1 MKTQRILIALAALAT
16 VALMA
21 GAITPVAAQT
31 QAQPQAAPSTADK
44 WLHVRVIEEGESGES
59 VRVNV
64 PLALAEAILPSIKV
78 KHFDKGKV
86 RLEEH
91 WHSHVDD
98 VDLRAILD
106 AVKNAQD
113 GEFVTIESHRKEN
126 VRVAKRGGYLLVEV
140 REQDKDG
147 KDREKVD
154 VKVPMTVVE
163 ALLSG
168 GKDELDIL
176 AAIRALAR
184 HGDTELVSVQ
194 DRKTTVR
201 VWVDSKNTSE

>member
-1 MKTQRILIALAALAT
+1 MKTQRILTALAA
-16 VALMA
+16 VALLA
-21 GAITPVAAQT
+21 AIITPAAAQA
-31 QAQPQAAPSTADK
+31 QASATEGK
-44 WLHVRVIEEGESGES
+44 WLHVRVIEAGDGES

-86 RLEEH
+86 RIQEH
-91 WHSHVDD
+91 MHGHVKD

-106 AVKNAQD
+106 AVKTAQD
-113 GEFVTIESHRKEN
+113 GEFVTVESRKDN

-140 REQDKDG
+140 REKDKDG

-176 AAIRALAR
+176 AAVRALAR

-194 DRKTTVR
+194 DSKTTVR

>member
-1 MKTQRILIALAALAT
+1 MKTQRSLIALAAA
-16 VALMA
+16 ALLIA
-21 GAITPVAAQT
+21 IITPAAAQA
-31 QAQPQAAPSTADK
+31 QAQAQAASDK
-44 WLHVRVIEEGESGES
+44 WLHVRVIEEGESGET
-59 VRVNV
+59 VRVNL

-86 RLEEH
+86 KIEDHMRAHIEE
-91 WHSHVDD
+91 

-113 GEFVTIESHRKEN
+113 GEFVTVESRQKDN

-140 REQDKDG
+140 REKDKDG

-176 AAIRALAR
+176 AAVRALAR

-194 DRKTTVR
+194 DSKTTVR

>member
-1 MKTQRILIALAALAT
+1 MKTHRILTALAA
-16 VALMA
+16 VALLA
-21 GAITPVAAQT
+21 AIITPAAAQA
-31 QAQPQAAPSTADK
+31 QAQAKDTDGK
-44 WLHVRVIEEGESGES
+44 WLHVRVIEEGEKGES
-59 VRVNV
+59 VRVNI

-86 RLEEH
+86 KLEDHMRAHIEE
-91 WHSHVDD
+91 

-106 AVKNAQD
+106 AVKTAQD
-113 GEFVTIESHRKEN
+113 GEFVTIESKSKES
-126 VRVAKRGGYLLVEV
+126 VRVAKKGGYLLVEV
-140 REQDKDG
+140 RERDKDG

-154 VKVPMTVVE
+154 VKIPMTVVE

-194 DRKTTVR
+194 DRNTTVR

>member
-1 MKTQRILIALAALAT
+1 MKTQKILIALAA
-16 VALMA
+16 VALVTA
-21 GAITPVAAQT
+21 IITPAAAQAPAQAQT
-31 QAQPQAAPSTADK
+31 QATADK
-44 WLHVRVIEEGESGES
+44 WLHVRVIEAGEDAES

-86 RLEEH
+86 KLEDHLRAHIEE
-91 WHSHVDD
+91 
-98 VDLRAILD
+98 VDLHAILD

-113 GEFVTIESHRKEN
+113 GEFVTVESKKDN

-140 REQDKDG
+140 REKDKDKDG

-154 VKVPMTVVE
+154 VKIPMTVVE

-194 DRKTTVR
+194 DGKTTVR

>member
-1 MKTQRILIALAALAT
+1 MKTQRILTALAA

-21 GAITPVAAQT
+21 AIITPAAAQA
-31 QAQPQAAPSTADK
+31 QAQAKDTDGK
-44 WLHVRVIEEGESGES
+44 WLHVRVIEEREKGES
-59 VRVNV
+59 VRVNI

-86 RLEEH
+86 KLEDHMRAHIEE
-91 WHSHVDD
+91 

-106 AVKNAQD
+106 AVKTAQD

-126 VRVAKRGGYLLVEV
+126 VRVAKKAGYLLVEV
-140 REQDKDG
+140 RERDKDG
-147 KDREKVD
+147 KDRDKVD
-154 VKVPMTVVE
+154 VRIPMTVVE

-194 DRKTTVR
+194 DRNTTVR

>member
-1 MKTQRILIALAALAT
+1 MKTQRMLTALAA

-21 GAITPVAAQT
+21 AFITPAAAQAQT
-31 QAQPQAAPSTADK
+31 QAKDTDGK
-44 WLHVRVIEEGESGES
+44 WLHVRVIEEGEKGES
-59 VRVNV
+59 VRVNI

-86 RLEEH
+86 KLEDHMRAHIEE
-91 WHSHVDD
+91 

-106 AVKNAQD
+106 AVKTAQD
-113 GEFVTIESHRKEN
+113 GEFVTIESKNRDN
-126 VRVAKRGGYLLVEV
+126 VRVAKKGGYLLVEV
-140 REQDKDG
+140 RERDKDG

-194 DRKTTVR
+194 DRNTTVR